1 MAKAAE
7 HLKNV
12 AECQEQLGRPRLT
25 QDFTAAATQAFFGL
39 GPTAPHCSRLRLP
52 RAYKQCRK
60 ARVQMLLRN
69 KIAVRKHTVIN
80 MELNQARYRTQGGL
94 PHK

>member
-39 GPTAPHCSRLRLP
+39 GLTGSTLQQAPSPSCMR
-52 RAYKQCRK
+52 
-60 ARVQMLLRN
+60 
-69 KIAVRKHTVIN
+69 TVS
-80 MELNQARYRTQGGL
+80 ESSSSDAAQ
-94 PHK
+94 K